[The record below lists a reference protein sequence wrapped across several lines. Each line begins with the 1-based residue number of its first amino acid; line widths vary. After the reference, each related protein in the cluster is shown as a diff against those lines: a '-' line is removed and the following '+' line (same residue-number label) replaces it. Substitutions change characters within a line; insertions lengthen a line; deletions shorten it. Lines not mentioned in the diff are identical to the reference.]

1 MTKPH
6 DERSDPMTNPK
17 PKPETTD
24 PQAALSAAF
33 VAAWSEIQ
41 TLAHDANNPHFKNK
55 YTSYDRIMQAI
66 RPVMS
71 RHDLCVIQPPFV
83 VDDTNKAGI
92 NTIVRHKLGATLDLG
107 CIAVPSKKDND
118 PQAFG
123 SAMTYAKRYS
133 LCAALGIPT
142 GDDDD
147 GNAAAATPPATGRAA
162 AMGAINQWS
171 GMSGEDATNAAK
183 MVVELAGSKEPE
195 ALIDYVNKHKHEDF
209 ITHTSENLN
218 HA

>member
-1 MTKPH
+1 MTGKA
-6 DERSDPMTNPK
+6 SNNT
-17 PKPETTD
+17 TTD

-55 YTSYDRIMQAI
+55 YTSYDRIMQSI
-66 RPVMS
+66 RPIMAK
-71 RHDLCVIQPPFV
+71 HDLCVIQPPFV
-83 VDDTNKAGI
+83 VEDTNKAGI
-92 NTIVRHKLGATLDLG
+92 NTIVRHALGATMDLG

-133 LCAALGIPT
+133 LCSALGIPT

-147 GNAAAATPPATGRAA
+147 GNAAAATPPATSWAA
-162 AMGAINQWS
+162 VMGAVAQWS
-171 GMSGEDATNAAK
+171 GMSGEDNKNAAR
-183 MVVELAGSKEPE
+183 MVSELAGSKEPQ
-195 ALIDYVNKHKHEDF
+195 ALIDYVNKHKNEDF
-209 ITHTSENLN
+209 LTHTSENLN